1 MTTILRKLPLTQV
14 WLGLLALTGISLL
27 LGDRFGHA
35 SWMPLFVASVIWI
48 KGTVVAHYF
57 LESHSAHPFIAWLLR
72 VFIAFAP
79 VALLVTSAL
88 SR

>member
-1 MTTILRKLPLTQV
+1 MTTIIRKLPLTQV

-35 SWMPLFVASVIWI
+35 SWMPLFVAAVIWI
-48 KGTVVAHYF
+48 KGTIVAHYF
-57 LESHSAHPFIAWLLR
+57 LESYSAHPFIAWLLR

-79 VALLVTSAL
+79 VALLVTSAI